1 MAAYPLKR
9 KGWCTLSYIKL
20 YGFSFCRGFLIA
32 RLHTKVLWTKLN
44 GEYALCGL
52 LILIPEQADRLRD
65 SSFLELNSGFQCP
78 GFRVPQAKNPPFQN
92 RNNLSWCETILKYSY
107 DTV

>member
-9 KGWCTLSYIKL
+9 KGCCTLSYIKL
-20 YGFSFCRGFLIA
+20 YGFSCCRGFLIA

-52 LILIPEQADRLRD
+52 LILIPEQADRLGGGGGGGGGGIPV
-65 SSFLELNSGFQCP
+65 FLS
-78 GFRVPQAKNPPFQN
+78 
-92 RNNLSWCETILKYSY
+92 
-107 DTV
+107 